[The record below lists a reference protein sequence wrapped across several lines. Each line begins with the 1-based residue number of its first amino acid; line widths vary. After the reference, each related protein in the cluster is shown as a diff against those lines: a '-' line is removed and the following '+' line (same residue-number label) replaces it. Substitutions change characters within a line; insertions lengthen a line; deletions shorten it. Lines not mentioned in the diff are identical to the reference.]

1 MKTDKK
7 IALVIFVL
15 IAGWGYLTW
24 KLPGSTMVGEPGPK
38 FFPTILLVLMAICT
52 LILFLYNP
60 KEKEPEISEEDL
72 KKYEEIGIEIE
83 REEVFEVREAMLLFG
98 LFLSGILIM
107 YFLGYIIGMTIGL
120 TAMLCY
126 VGWKVPKA
134 VILSLIITSA
144 VFLLFDFLLHVPLP
158 AGTLL

>member
-7 IALVIFVL
+7 IALLIFAF

-38 FFPTILLVLMAICT
+38 FFPTILLVLMSICT

-60 KEKEPEISEEDL
+60 KEKQPEISEEDL
-72 KKYEEIGIEIE
+72 KKYEEIGMEIE
-83 REEVFEVREAMLLFG
+83 KEEVFEVKKAMLLFG
-98 LFLSGILIM
+98 LFLLGIVIM
-107 YFLGYIIGMTIGL
+107 YFFGYIIGMTFGL
-120 TAMLCY
+120 TVMLCY

-134 VILSLIITSA
+134 VIISLVITSV
-144 VFLLFDFLLHVPLP
+144 VFLLFDLLLHVPLP